1 MKNFRIILLLL
12 ISSISFQATAQ
23 SDEEV
28 QPTNMDKLLE
38 VVREGRSREIAEN
51 QKRESDFLS
60 NRDKQQVLLDEELAE
75 LARQEEIADRL
86 DKIFKDNQELLRV
99 AEEVYLKALGSLNAV
114 SYTHLTL
121 PTIFRV

>member
-1 MKNFRIILLLL
+1 MKNLRIILLLL

-99 AEEVYLKALGSLNAV
+99 AEEVYLKALGSLNELFGHITV
-114 SYTHLTL
+114 SARTQE
-121 PTIFRV
+121 